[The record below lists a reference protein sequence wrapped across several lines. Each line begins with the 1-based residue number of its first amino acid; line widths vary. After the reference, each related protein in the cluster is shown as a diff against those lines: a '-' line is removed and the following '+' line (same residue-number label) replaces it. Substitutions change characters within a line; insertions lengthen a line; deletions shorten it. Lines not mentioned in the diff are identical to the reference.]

1 MMITIKQYKKAVKK
15 EEYIFQVSQRMM
27 PDSPWNGCEASE
39 TKKMEG
45 SFPAEKPRKPIRYTS
60 WHKFLRPAHVTGHE
74 AFESC
79 NILLIPM

>member
-1 MMITIKQYKKAVKK
+1 MMFKELYLIGIKERGVRIPSFTENDAR
-15 EEYIFQVSQRMM
+15 FL
-27 PDSPWNGCEASE
+27 WNGCEASE
-39 TKKMEG
+39 TKNMEG

-79 NILLIPM
+79 NIY